1 MADRGIVGR
10 LAKFIVVATLACGVA
25 GPATASA
32 KLGPAPIQADCLTY
46 RGPAPCIYNIGFIEM
61 RLSKH
66 LLHVGDKLTAD
77 YSWGLTPT
85 RGATP
90 LRSGIG
96 LDRVKGGC
104 KVPATIALGS
114 SGSATC
120 TWKAT
125 RPTGGWV
132 TSLGINLSQ
141 NASLGSYTE
150 NDYYAIIGKEPAVEG
165 WVRIEDSN
173 TAKNGVRPGV
183 PNVQVKING
192 PRFGR
197 SVRTN
202 QDGYYF
208 AELQN
213 PGKYRITPKL
223 TKKYKNGK
231 LNSVAISPE
240 SKVVS
245 VSDNQIGRADFT
257 VEDGLKVTANVDRP
271 KVPADGLQVVK
282 VDLDVER
289 FGDPVSG
296 IYLSVIPNKESVGA
310 NPQTIPVPARYCVNG
325 GLQWPYGD
333 RSNLT
338 FQKPFDVYTDA
349 AGKASFTLQTGT
361 VPGKLGLYVWAKDAN
376 TGTLRT
382 TNINDARA
390 DITIDN
396 ESTGSGSTAD
406 VGKALG
412 KAAKAKGLTAP
423 TDVISLSNLLIK
435 NAGADPGLGGLAFAP
450 VYGSAMYG
458 VLVMPQA
465 QRISPQAGNYI
476 TASADSTVITPE
488 ALDPLVGTLYGG
500 PLSTGYGAWW
510 ATVLA
515 GAMPNPP
522 PFGPWA
528 AGATGNTTT
537 GWSLKEQNGKVYYLG
552 GWTALGYPYDA
563 QPGGC

>member
-1 MADRGIVGR
+1 M
-10 LAKFIVVATLACGVA
+10 FIVVAALGCAAAV
-25 GPATASA
+25 PATVLGAAA
-32 KLGPAPIQADCLTY
+32 KLGPAPIQSDCLTY
-46 RGPAPCIYNIGFIEM
+46 RGPAPCMYNIGFIEM

-90 LRSGIG
+90 LRSGVG
-96 LDRVKGGC
+96 LSRVKGGC
-104 KVPATIALGS
+104 KIPPTIALGS
-114 SGSATC
+114 AGSATC

-150 NDYYAIIGKEPAVEG
+150 NDYYAVIGKEPAIEG

-173 TAKNGVRPGV
+173 SAKSGLRPGV

-213 PGKYRITPKL
+213 PGKYRVTPKL

-245 VSDNQIGRADFT
+245 VSDNQIGRADFK
-257 VEDGLKVTANVDRP
+257 VEDGLKVTATPDRA
-271 KVPADGLQVVK
+271 KVAADGLQVVK
-282 VDLDVER
+282 VDVQAER
-289 FGDPVSG
+289 FGDPLQG
-296 IYLSVIPNKESVGA
+296 ATLMVIPNRESVGA
-310 NPQTIPVPARYCVNG
+310 NPQTIPVPARYCVGG
-325 GLQWPYGD
+325 GLVWPNGD
-333 RSNLT
+333 RANQTL
-338 FQKPFDVYTDA
+338 QAPFPIYTDDK
-349 AGKASFTLQTGT
+349 GKASFTLQTGT
-361 VPGKLGLYVWAKDAN
+361 VPGKLGLYVWAQDAN
-376 TGTLRT
+376 TATLRT

-390 DITIDN
+390 DVTIDN
-396 ESTGSGSTAD
+396 ESTGSGSTTD

-412 KAAKAKGLTAP
+412 KAAKAKGFAAP
-423 TDVISLSNLLIK
+423 TDVISLSDLLIK
-435 NAGADPGLGGLAFAP
+435 NASADPGLGGLAFAP

-458 VLVMPQA
+458 VLVMPA
-465 QRISPQAGNYI
+465 TQRISPQPGTYI

-488 ALDPLVGTLYGG
+488 ALDPLIAKLYGG
-500 PLSTGYGAWW
+500 PLASGYSGWW
-510 ATVLA
+510 SAVLG

-522 PFGPWA
+522 SYGSWA
-528 AGATGNTTT
+528 AGVTAKDTT
-537 GWSLKEQNGKVYYLG
+537 GWSLKEQTGKVYYLG
-552 GWTALGYPYDA
+552 GWSYLGYPYDRQA
-563 QPGGC
+563 GGC